1 MDFNNKIYKTKDLYV
16 GVLARLSNSG
26 KTLKFIKSEELIIF
40 QRVER
45 KREVIVTDIFTEEPI
60 YIFNKNMLEKESNN
74 YKVGDNIIYKYF
86 SLENYLPTSKREL
99 SIEELTAIYNKLPF
113 NRTNGKVII
122 NSTSNN
128 YPNRQPRYKFAKK
141 ERKLS
146 KYSK

>member
-122 NSTSNN
+122 NPTSNN